1 MSGSYSQH
9 SVRTNL
15 QSYVPVFIILLLVT
29 TKLLDNLSST
39 TVKLLKIM
47 ENIRIFPEHSQV
59 SSLIHHFINNPEDKS
74 VEVFTRVAQQLS
86 EDDQVKTGDDLEH
99 LCRHVLESVAF
110 YPAKPELLQ
119 SGLEMLGV
127 SASLAMKLSSVW
139 SQFAKKIV
147 TVRRKV
153 ESELKKVDY
162 QVMRDVQTQTQKIN
176 LFLTDVHDNT
186 TMIVFSPSQLFSFY
200 EQLECVQS
208 SIDSICK

>member
-1 MSGSYSQH
+1 M
-9 SVRTNL
+9 
-15 QSYVPVFIILLLVT
+15 
-29 TKLLDNLSST
+29 
-39 TVKLLKIM
+39 
-47 ENIRIFPEHSQV
+47 
-59 SSLIHHFINNPEDKS
+59 
-74 VEVFTRVAQQLS
+74 
-86 EDDQVKTGDDLEH
+86 
-99 LCRHVLESVAF
+99 
-110 YPAKPELLQ
+110 
-119 SGLEMLGV
+119 
-127 SASLAMKLSSVW
+127 SASLAVRLSSVW

-176 LFLTDVHDNT
+176 LFLTDVQDNT